1 VAPSVTSASHRPQRR
16 DALRNR
22 QRIVD
27 AAQRLVSDRGLG
39 VSHEQIAEA
48 ADLAVGTVYRHFPD
62 RSLLIEEALTGH
74 VEAVVA
80 HALAA
85 EAVEDPWRALVEF
98 MQTGLESR
106 VHNQGLHE
114 LVTAAGGGL
123 ELAIHSRRRIA
134 PIARRIVARCQDAGV
149 VRPDVTVYDLALVPM
164 MIGALGHSA
173 RNADPDLWRRHL
185 MIILDGLRYRGA
197 PLPGKPPSARV
208 VDAVAARW
216 LPTGRE
222 PKRRR
227 GSAGTSNA
235 PVARLP

>member
-1 VAPSVTSASHRPQRR
+1 MSSASHRPQRR
-16 DALRNR
+16 DARRNR

-62 RSLLIEEALTGH
+62 RNVLIQEALTGH
-74 VEAVVA
+74 VDAVVS

-85 EAVEDPWRALVEF
+85 EAIEDPWLALVEF

-106 VHNQGLHE
+106 VRNQGLHE

-123 ELAIHSRRRIA
+123 ELAINSRRRIA
-134 PIARRIVARCQDAGV
+134 PIAGRIVARCHEAGV
-149 VRPDVTVYDLALVPM
+149 LRPDVTVYDLALVPM

-173 RNADPDLWRRHL
+173 RTVDPGLWRRHL
-185 MIILDGLRYRGA
+185 TIILDGFRHHGA
-197 PLPGKPPSARV
+197 PLPGQPPSAQV
-208 VDAVAARW
+208 VDAVTGSW
-216 LPTGRE
+216 VPSGRE
-222 PKRRR
+222 LKR
-227 GSAGTSNA
+227 GSPPHQRPGFGK
-235 PVARLP
+235 P